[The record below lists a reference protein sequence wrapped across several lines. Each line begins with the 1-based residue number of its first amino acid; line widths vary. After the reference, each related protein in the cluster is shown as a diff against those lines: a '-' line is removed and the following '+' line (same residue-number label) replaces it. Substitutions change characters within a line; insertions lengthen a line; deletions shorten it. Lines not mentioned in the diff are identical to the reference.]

1 MMLPRVL
8 FVTGKGGTGKSTV
21 AAAIALALSRRRPT
35 TLADLDRRL
44 SAAAA
49 LGAIPND
56 STVVKVTESL
66 EVISL
71 TPRAELEAFI
81 ERIVPIRAISR
92 RMLRSR
98 TFGYVTAAL
107 PGLEAFLLLERLR
120 IMAGDAALE
129 DRYLVIDA
137 PASGSAVEL
146 LSVSSGVKG
155 IAPAGTLNRLA
166 DSIDSFLADPTRFG
180 AVITTTPEDLAVR
193 EAIETAATIRE
204 RLGVVTV
211 AAIVNCVPDLLF
223 DTSELAALSPLGGHA
238 RLAVRRNCA
247 HERAALGRAAIR
259 RRRSADDQSPDDV
272 HAGHQPRRARK
283 TCPRAGHETARPM
296 KPNAHPKES
305 TRRQPID
312 LLAKSLVI
320 CLGPGGVGKTTI
332 SAALAVRAALL
343 GCAVDVMTVDPAPR
357 LLDALGLEA
366 DSSEPVEVH
375 LDGIRHGRRRKA
387 SSRAR
392 LRALRLDP
400 KRTFDSIIARYALSD
415 AARDTILENRIYRNL
430 SGALAGVA
438 DYMAMEKLLEL
449 AANPDTDLIVLDTPP
464 ATEAIDFLD
473 APRRLLELLNSRA
486 ISLLGAPSGLFKSQ
500 LRIVDMAARAVLA
513 AFDRVTGLNLLSDV
527 QSFVRSFDG
536 MYEGFSARAA
546 RAQDKLRAADTAIVI
561 VTTAESSRI
570 AQAREFV
577 SALEGAGLRV
587 SAMIV
592 NRVLAE
598 LPDAS
603 ELASAHIAPSL
614 KKKLKRNLADY
625 AALKTREEVSLD
637 ALRKSIP
644 ADAVLMVAPDLGREP
659 RTISDLVE
667 IGGSLRAA

>member
-1 MMLPRVL
+1 
-8 FVTGKGGTGKSTV
+8 
-21 AAAIALALSRRRPT
+21 
-35 TLADLDRRL
+35 
-44 SAAAA
+44 
-49 LGAIPND
+49 
-56 STVVKVTESL
+56 
-66 EVISL
+66 
-71 TPRAELEAFI
+71 
-81 ERIVPIRAISR
+81 
-92 RMLRSR
+92 
-98 TFGYVTAAL
+98 
-107 PGLEAFLLLERLR
+107 
-120 IMAGDAALE
+120 
-129 DRYLVIDA
+129 
-137 PASGSAVEL
+137 
-146 LSVSSGVKG
+146 
-155 IAPAGTLNRLA
+155 
-166 DSIDSFLADPTRFG
+166 
-180 AVITTTPEDLAVR
+180 
-193 EAIETAATIRE
+193 
-204 RLGVVTV
+204 
-211 AAIVNCVPDLLF
+211 
-223 DTSELAALSPLGGHA
+223 
-238 RLAVRRNCA
+238 
-247 HERAALGRAAIR
+247 
-259 RRRSADDQSPDDV
+259 
-272 HAGHQPRRARK
+272 
-283 TCPRAGHETARPM
+283 M

-332 SAALAVRAALL
+332 SAALAVRAAML

-366 DSSEPVEVH
+366 HSSEPVEVH
-375 LDGIRHGRRRKA
+375 LDEIRHGRRGRA

-587 SAMIV
+587 SAMVV

-659 RTISDLVE
+659 RTIADLAE
-667 IGGSLRAA
+667 IGRSIRNLSP